1 MATEVAKKELMKA
14 DLDLEDDFHF
24 RDMVDQIVQEYRD
37 GYFTWSDM
45 EVGEMFIRDDDG
57 SLFFGDY
64 SLKEV
69 LGAYECAQSLSE
81 ENFRLLIDTFCM
93 FLYRKTM
100 ALEMASNRAD
110 SESRDRE
117 RIQLYGGSSNAFWR
131 LREKYLDEFGYHRLF
146 SNFADE
152 YLEIGTYTW

>member
-1 MATEVAKKELMKA
+1 MATEELRKVVFG
-14 DLDLEDDFHF
+14 LEDDIDFT
-24 RDMVDQIVQEYRD
+24 DMVDQMVQDYRD
-37 GYFTWSDM
+37 SHCIWSGM
-45 EVGEMFIRDDDG
+45 EVGEMFMRDDDG

-69 LGAYECAQSLSE
+69 LGAYECVQSLSE

-100 ALEMASNRAD
+100 ALEMANSRAD
-110 SESRDRE
+110 YESRDRE
-117 RIQLYGGSSNAFWR
+117 RIELYGGSNNAFWR
-131 LREKYLDEFGYHRLF
+131 LREKYLDEFGYHRSF
-146 SNFADE
+146 FNFADE

>member
-1 MATEVAKKELMKA
+1 MAEELRKVVFG
-14 DLDLEDDFHF
+14 LEDDIGFT
-24 RDMVDQIVQEYRD
+24 DMVDQMVQDYRD
-37 GYFTWSDM
+37 SYCIWSGM
-45 EVGEMFIRDDDG
+45 EAGEMFIRDDDG

-69 LGAYECAQSLSE
+69 LGACECVQSLSE

-100 ALEMASNRAD
+100 ALEMASSRAD
-110 SESRDRE
+110 YESRDRE
-117 RIQLYGGSSNAFWR
+117 RIELYGGSNNAFWR
-131 LREKYLDEFGYHRLF
+131 LREKYLDEFGYYRSF
-146 SNFADE
+146 FNFADE

>member
-1 MATEVAKKELMKA
+1 MATEELRKVVFG
-14 DLDLEDDFHF
+14 LEDDIDFT
-24 RDMVDQIVQEYRD
+24 DMVDQMVQDYRD
-37 GYFTWSDM
+37 SHCIWSGM
-45 EVGEMFIRDDDG
+45 EVGEMFMRDDDG

-69 LGAYECAQSLSE
+69 LGAYECVQSLSE

-100 ALEMASNRAD
+100 ALEMASSRAD
-110 SESRDRE
+110 YESRDRE
-117 RIQLYGGSSNAFWR
+117 RIELYGGSNNAFWR
-131 LREKYLDEFGYHRLF
+131 LREKYLDEFGYHRSF
-146 SNFADE
+146 FNFADE

>member
-1 MATEVAKKELMKA
+1 MAEELRKVVFG
-14 DLDLEDDFHF
+14 LEDDIGFT
-24 RDMVDQIVQEYRD
+24 DMVDQMVQDYRD
-37 GYFTWSDM
+37 SYCIWSGM
-45 EVGEMFIRDDDG
+45 EAGEMFIRDDDG

-69 LGAYECAQSLSE
+69 LGAYECVQSLSE

-100 ALEMASNRAD
+100 ALEMASSRAD
-110 SESRDRE
+110 YESRDRE
-117 RIQLYGGSSNAFWR
+117 RIELYGGSNNAFWR
-131 LREKYLDEFGYHRLF
+131 LREKYLDEFGYHRSF
-146 SNFADE
+146 FNFADE

>member
-1 MATEVAKKELMKA
+1 MAKEEIKRVVFG
-14 DLDLEDDFHF
+14 LEDDIDFT
-24 RDMVDQIVQEYRD
+24 DMVDQMVQDYRD
-37 GYFTWSDM
+37 SHCIWSGM
-45 EVGEMFIRDDDG
+45 EVGEMFMRDDDG

-69 LGAYECAQSLSE
+69 LGAYECVQSLSE

-100 ALEMASNRAD
+100 ALEMASSRAD

-117 RIQLYGGSSNAFWR
+117 RIELYGGSNNAFWR
-131 LREKYLDEFGYHRLF
+131 LREKYLDEFGYHRSF
-146 SNFADE
+146 FNFADE

>member
-1 MATEVAKKELMKA
+1 MAEELRKVVFG
-14 DLDLEDDFHF
+14 LEDDIGFT
-24 RDMVDQIVQEYRD
+24 DMVDQMVQDYRD
-37 GYFTWSDM
+37 SHCIWSGM
-45 EVGEMFIRDDDG
+45 EVGEMFMRDDDG

-69 LGAYECAQSLSE
+69 LGAYECVQSLSE

-100 ALEMASNRAD
+100 ALEMASSRAD
-110 SESRDRE
+110 YESRDRE
-117 RIQLYGGSSNAFWR
+117 RIELYGGSNNAFWR
-131 LREKYLDEFGYHRLF
+131 LREKYLDEFGYHRSF
-146 SNFADE
+146 FNFADE